1 MKEPGFGEG
10 VLVALVAAIL
20 GAALFDG
27 LALLVS
33 ASVAASWALVALGFG
48 YVLYLLG
55 RADPS
60 VGRLPL
66 LLLWLAVA
74 LVSGALTSDLG
85 ILALSQLAS
94 LWLVRALCFHA
105 GPVAAAMDLGLCLLG
120 GLAGFWAAQRTGSP
134 FLAIWTCFLVQAL
147 FVYIPRPIGS
157 GAVADIDSNA
167 FDRAERAAER
177 ALRRLSRFG

>member
-1 MKEPGFGEG
+1 MKKPGFGEG

-20 GAALFDG
+20 GAVVFDG
-27 LALLVS
+27 LTLLVP
-33 ASVAASWALVALGFG
+33 ASVAANWVLMGLGFG

-66 LLLWLAVA
+66 FLLWLAVT
-74 LVSGALTSDLG
+74 LVSWSLTSDFG
-85 ILALSQLAS
+85 IFCLAQLAV

-105 GPVAAAMDLGLCLLG
+105 GPVAAAMDLGLFLLG

-134 FLAIWTCFLVQAL
+134 FLVIWTCFLVQAF
-147 FVYIPRPIGS
+147 FVYIRRPTGAVS
-157 GAVADIDSNA
+157 GASVESDA
-167 FDRAERAAER
+167 FGQAERAAER
-177 ALRRLSRFG
+177 ALSRLSRF